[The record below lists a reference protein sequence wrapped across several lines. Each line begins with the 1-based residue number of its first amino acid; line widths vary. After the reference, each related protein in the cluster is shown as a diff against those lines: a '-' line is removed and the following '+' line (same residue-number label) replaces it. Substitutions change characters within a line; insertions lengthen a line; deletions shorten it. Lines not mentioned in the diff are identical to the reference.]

1 MVTTQ
6 SNFFGNITKEYA
18 LGEID
23 SRLPYITEIV
33 PCDNTTE
40 FFAGDVLNY
49 DAANNEYVRAGAAA
63 VVTNTVVCLENKATT
78 TPRANVLITG
88 VVCIKTTTVLI
99 ELDECKY
106 DAAGTVAKWVSGV
119 DAANLKARI
128 QYKKIAH
135 LIHEGL
141 GKSPVTNAGTTD
153 PNNRILAWVNPPH
166 I

>member
-23 SRLPYITEIV
+23 SRQPYVTEIV
-33 PCDNTTE
+33 PCDNTTA
-40 FFAGDVLNY
+40 FAAGDALNY
-49 DAANNEYVRAGAAA
+49 DATNNEYVKGAAAA
-63 VVTNTVVCLENKATT
+63 VVTNTVICLEAKETT
-78 TPRANVLITG
+78 TPRVNVLITG
-88 VVCIKTTTVLI
+88 IVCVETTTALV
-99 ELDECKY
+99 ELDELKY
-106 DAAGTVAKWVSGV
+106 DANGDFAKWVSGV
-119 DAANLKARI
+119 DAANLKTRV

-141 GKSPVTNAGTTD
+141 GKSPVTNAGTTY
-153 PNNRILAWVNPPH
+153 PNNRVLVWVNPPH